1 MKVQQQSRPSR
12 WRALFVALVMLV
24 GALGAP
30 VALAVSPADDVCTM
44 ACCVEQGHCCCKPR
58 HALVEGQATDGKPHF
73 TDNQVAAPCP
83 PDCAGSPAS
92 SPSFTRQAL
101 DSVGHRIDGVAPST
115 THLPLLVSQSLTA
128 TRDTTAPR
136 APPVRRLHP
145 AN

>member
-1 MKVQQQSRPSR
+1 LLA
-12 WRALFVALVMLV
+12 ALALLV
-24 GALGAP
+24 GALSAP

-101 DSVGHRIDGVAPST
+101 DGVGHRAEDVTAST
-115 THLPLLVSQSLTA
+115 AHLPLPISKSLTA
-128 TRDTTAPR
+128 TRETSAPR
-136 APPVRRLHP
+136 APPARLLRP